1 VPAAAA
7 DAACLE
13 ADAAILH
20 GAAASALDRV
30 AMAARAAEA
39 ATAPLAALERV
50 RSAAEATARTLDE
63 GASLA
68 GLLAGADDLLAA
80 GDAAALGRALEGMRS
95 GLAAVGDL
103 PEFAGGAARLARLQA
118 RLTALVEPQLAA
130 ALASRA
136 GGRAAELAA
145 LLDGALGVSR
155 KEGGKGGRE
164 GGAAT
169 VSSSSASAALSS
181 SSSSAAAAAAAAA
194 ASSSAISDPLAAAAS
209 DPLPRLFA
217 AARSPELAAA
227 WDAFD
232 AGAPAGFVGWLPGFY
247 TAAEDTL
254 TADARWAAAA
264 LPSRAPELV
273 AALVTSAARGAD
285 RSFRARLAASLAP
298 REFLSPFFVP
308 NSLAPSRSLFLSLS
322 LTQTN

>member
-1 VPAAAA
+1 
-7 DAACLE
+7 
-13 ADAAILH
+13 
-20 GAAASALDRV
+20 
-30 AMAARAAEA
+30 M
-39 ATAPLAALERV
+39 

-80 GDAAALGRALEGMRS
+80 GDAAALGHALEGMRL

-130 ALASRA
+130 ALAARA

-145 LLDGALGVSR
+145 LLDGALGVRR
-155 KEGGKGGRE
+155 KDAAVGGKG
-164 GGAAT
+164 AAM
-169 VSSSSASAALSS
+169 VSSSPFTS
-181 SSSSAAAAAAAAA
+181 AAAAAA
-194 ASSSAISDPLAAAAS
+194 ASSSSSDPLGAAAAS

-247 TAAEDTL
+247 AAAEDAL
-254 TADARWAAAA
+254 TADARWAVAA

-298 REFLSPFFVP
+298 RE
-308 NSLAPSRSLFLSLS
+308 
-322 LTQTN
+322 

>member
-1 VPAAAA
+1 MLERVSAAAA

-20 GAAASALDRV
+20 GAVASALDRV
-30 AMAARAAEA
+30 ATAAEAAEA

-80 GDAAALGRALEGMRS
+80 GDVAVLGRALEGIRS

-118 RLTALVEPQLAA
+118 RLTALVEPLLAA
-130 ALASRA
+130 ALAVRA

-145 LLDGALGVSR
+145 LLDGALGVR
-155 KEGGKGGRE
+155 KQKDIVGKGAE
-164 GGAAT
+164 AP
-169 VSSSSASAALSS
+169 VSSSLSS
-181 SSSSAAAAAAAAA
+181 SSSSSTTFS
-194 ASSSAISDPLAAAAS
+194 ASSSSETLAS

-247 TAAEDTL
+247 AAAEDAL

-273 AALVTSAARGAD
+273 AALVTAAARGAD

-298 REFLSPFFVP
+298 REFFF
-308 NSLAPSRSLFLSLS
+308 F
-322 LTQTN
+322 